1 VKTARRRFLAAALLA
16 APLRAFAQRDER
28 VRRIGLLLPFPPGA
42 TPGWLEALN
51 RGLRE
56 LGYVEGR
63 NLVVE
68 RRFGDG
74 RDERLPALAAELV
87 RANVEVL
94 LAGGPA
100 ATSAAAGATTTI
112 PIVMGTHDPVEQG
125 LIASLARPGG
135 NVTGWSFLSAET
147 AEKQLGVLKEAMPRL
162 GNAAVLVNP
171 RMAAHEVRVNHI
183 MQAAKAMGIQLAL
196 LEITSAPS
204 LNAAFAAMSRDRVE
218 AFVLV
223 PEPSVIDGM
232 RGEIIALAARHRI
245 PGMYMFRFYPDSGG
259 LMSYGPSLEALA
271 ALWPSYVDKILK
283 GARPADLPVA
293 TPRKYELVLNAKT
306 ARELGFTFPQA
317 LLVAADDVIQ

>member
-1 VKTARRRFLAAALLA
+1 VTIARRRFLAAALLA
-16 APLRAFAQRDER
+16 APFSAFAQKDER
-28 VRRIGLLLPFPPGA
+28 VRRIGLLLPFPPSA
-42 TPGWLEALN
+42 TPAWLDALN
-51 RGLRE
+51 QGLRE

-63 NLVVE
+63 NLVIE

-100 ATSAAAGATTTI
+100 ATRAAAGATKTI

-162 GNAAVLVNP
+162 RLAAVLVNP
-171 RMAAHEVRVNHI
+171 GMAAHEVRVKHI
-183 MQAAKAMGIQLAL
+183 TQAAKAMGLQLAV
-196 LEITSAPS
+196 LEITSAQALS
-204 LNAAFAAMSRDRVE
+204 ASFAAMSRDGVE
-218 AFVLV
+218 AFILV
-223 PEPSVIDGM
+223 PEPSLIDGM
-232 RGEIIALAARHRI
+232 RGEIITLAARHRI

-259 LMSYGPSLEALA
+259 LMSYGPSLEALS

-283 GARPADLPVA
+283 GARPAELPVA
-293 TPRKYELVLNAKT
+293 TPRKYELVLNANT

-317 LLVAADDVIQ
+317 LLVAADQVIR